1 MRVANISSLTGRKHE
16 MELPVTFEEIERF
29 EGGELAQSVWPN
41 LTAEQRDF
49 LILGVTPDEAKALL
63 PPEDA

>member
-1 MRVANISSLTGRKHE
+1 MRVPSVSILTGRLNWLD
-16 MELPVTFEEIERF
+16 LPITRSEYRRF
-29 EGGELAQSVWPN
+29 RSGELAQHVWPN

-49 LILGVTPDEAKALL
+49 LILGITPDEAKALL